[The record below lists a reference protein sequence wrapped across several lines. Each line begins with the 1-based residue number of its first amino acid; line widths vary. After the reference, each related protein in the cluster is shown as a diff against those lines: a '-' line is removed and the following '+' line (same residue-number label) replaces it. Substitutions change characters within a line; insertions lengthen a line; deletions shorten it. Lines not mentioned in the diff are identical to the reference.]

1 MTQQRRESE
10 HRSPQIL
17 ALSSAQVPSMGH
29 TGRVGPQTILQPF
42 GQPQPWLGEDT
53 RTMVRY
59 LASLPLFNPNNDW
72 IK

>member
-17 ALSSAQVPSMGH
+17 ALSSAQVPSLDH
-29 TGRVGPQTILQPF
+29 TGRVGSQAILQPF

-53 RTMVRY
+53 RTLIRY
-59 LASLPLFNPNNDW
+59 LASLHLFNPNNDCM
-72 IK
+72 K